1 MTKNK
6 GLPHSRMELMAV
18 VRVGDSVLSVAL
30 RTGSLLLERAQEARR
45 RKSNG
50 VDGTRQHTEV
60 DGRTVAR
67 GALLIELASC
77 LVLKFLLLSL
87 RQEGLDRK

>member
-30 RTGSLLLERAQEARR
+30 RTGSLLLERAQEAR
-45 RKSNG
+45 
-50 VDGTRQHTEV
+50 
-60 DGRTVAR
+60 
-67 GALLIELASC
+67 
-77 LVLKFLLLSL
+77 
-87 RQEGLDRK
+87 